1 MYYRSVDVDPRT
13 RCLNADGLDQFICLI
28 ASRNGSEQRRTRGRG
43 ALSQE
48 GHVGRQAA
56 RLVKSSRGGYFRY
69 KQATSAWSDEHEHSS
84 RGLVSLD
91 GFVGCSDL
99 AKREPRRY
107 RNVKRSINCGG
118 S

>member
-69 KQATSAWSDEHEHSS
+69 TPQVASPLES
-84 RGLVSLD
+84 RRFPAV
-91 GFVGCSDL
+91 
-99 AKREPRRY
+99 AR
-107 RNVKRSINCGG
+107 
-118 S
+118 